1 MKTILI
7 ADDEAPIRR
16 LIQFRLEKD
25 GYRTLLA
32 QDGLEAVFMAQQEKP
47 DLIIFDIMMPKLD
60 GFSAARKLKEDPST
74 ASIPFIFLTAKGEEA
89 DRITAHRLGCVD
101 FMVKPFSPKT
111 LSRRIATLLFP
122 PLS

>member
-32 QDGLEAVFMAQQEKP
+32 QDGMEAIALAQVEKP

-60 GFSAARKLKEDPST
+60 GFAAALKLKEDPATS
-74 ASIPFIFLTAKGEEA
+74 SIPFIFLTAKGEES

-111 LSRRIATLLFP
+111 LSRRIATLLSS